1 MSSCVLNY
9 LVSTLPDASRRRIER
24 ELEPT
29 DLHRDFV
36 IASRGHEIEFT
47 YFLDAG
53 IGSVTLTNRKGQVAE
68 AGMFGRE
75 GASPTALAA
84 GGYVSLY
91 DIAMQSDGRGH
102 RIDSRS
108 LIALLA
114 EDRELEN
121 LFLRYIHV
129 FATQVS
135 FTALSNA
142 VDRLGV
148 RLSRWLL
155 MCHDRVDGDEI
166 EVTHDYLALML
177 GVRRASVTIALHEL
191 EGRRLIRSK
200 RGVVIIRD
208 RGRLL
213 AHAGDAYGEPER
225 EYRRVVQRELEG
237 RPEQRVS
244 A

>member
-1 MSSCVLNY
+1 M
-9 LVSTLPDASRRRIER
+9 
-24 ELEPT
+24 
-29 DLHRDFV
+29 

-47 YFLDAG
+47 YFLDSG
-53 IGSVTLTNRKGQVAE
+53 IGSVMVTNRKGQVAE

-75 GASPTALAA
+75 GVSPTALAA

-91 DIAMQSDGRGH
+91 DIAMQSKGRGH
-102 RIDSRS
+102 RIDSQS

-114 EDRELEN
+114 EDRHLEN

-142 VDRLGV
+142 VDKLGV

-155 MCHDRVDGDEI
+155 MCHDRVDGDGI
-166 EVTHDYLALML
+166 EVTHEYLALML
-177 GVRRASVTIALHEL
+177 GVRRASVTIALHDL
-191 EGRRLIRSK
+191 EGRLFIRSK
-200 RGVVIIRD
+200 RGVIVIRD
-208 RGRLL
+208 RNRLM
-213 AHAGDAYGEPER
+213 AYAGDAYGEPER
-225 EYRRVVQRELEG
+225 EYKRLVQREFDG
-237 RPEQRVS
+237 QAEQRIS